1 MEKSMIN
8 FDQKLIIMFLKT
20 QKLNLNPIMISLA
33 FKLGNIVFFTNAGLE
48 NIGWQW
54 DRDLMNIRFIRLL
67 LLLLFINVSIRVS
80 LRALRLI
87 LWALKLMNM

>member
-48 NIGWQW
+48 NIG
-54 DRDLMNIRFIRLL
+54 
-67 LLLLFINVSIRVS
+67 
-80 LRALRLI
+80 
-87 LWALKLMNM
+87 